1 MALEGGF
8 SIGKVVPSLLALA
21 LLGTGLAAPFDLLSP
36 AAQRSLGVTVCA
48 VILWTARPIP
58 IELTSLLLLL
68 LIPLTGLLSFK
79 ETFQPFA
86 NPAVWLVFAGL
97 VISLALSSSG
107 LDRALAA
114 RARCVLGG
122 SRFRLLVSLHA
133 LGLAA
138 AILIPSGVVRVML
151 LVPFGV
157 ALIEGDRGKNN
168 PLLEATIL
176 LSLVCSTYYGG
187 CGILTG
193 AVPNLVVAGRLEEA
207 TGRVLFW
214 GEWLQWMF
222 PVIGVM
228 RTSLCVGVVWL
239 LFARRLAPS
248 DWRPELRNPA
258 PPLDRSQRRMLG
270 ILLSGVALWATDTL
284 HHLPP
289 VYIGLVLVVAC
300 VLPRW
305 GPLRVGQIREANL
318 PFLFYLVALFG
329 IGTILQQSGFTGLA
343 LDYMLSRADIESLP
357 VPEQHLAITAVVLPL
372 DFLMDIAAVAAV
384 VTPTMLEFGGLLG
397 LSPVAAAM
405 SVAMA
410 TTLVF
415 LPYQSAPF
423 MVALGFGRF
432 TMGQLVACMMTISIF
447 SALVLCP
454 LNVLYWHAFGLI

>member
-1 MALEGGF
+1 MPHPGG
-8 SIGKVVPSLLALA
+8 IPGGKVVCSLLALT
-21 LLGTGLAAPFDLLSP
+21 LLGVGFAAPFDLISP
-36 AAQRSLGVTVCA
+36 AAQQALGVTVCA
-48 VILWTARPIP
+48 VVLWTARPIP

-68 LIPLTGLLSFK
+68 LIPLAGLLSFK

-86 NPAVWLVFAGL
+86 NPTVWLVFAGL
-97 VISLALSSSG
+97 VLSLALCSSG

-114 RARCVLGG
+114 RAGRMLGG
-122 SRFRLLVSLHA
+122 GRLRLVISLHV

-138 AILIPSGVVRVML
+138 ALLIPSGVVRVML

-157 ALIEGDRGKNN
+157 ALIERGPGKGN

-193 AVPNLVVAGRLEEA
+193 AVPNLVVAGRLEEV

-214 GEWLQWMF
+214 GEWMQWMF
-222 PVIGVM
+222 PVIGLV
-228 RTSLCVGVVWL
+228 RTALCVGVVWL
-239 LFARRLAPS
+239 LFARRLDPS
-248 DWRPELRNPA
+248 AWGPEPA
-258 PPLDRSQRRMLG
+258 SPVPSLDSSQRRMLG

-289 VYIGLVLVVAC
+289 VYVGLGLVFAC

-305 GPLRVGQIREANL
+305 GPLRFSQIPRANL

-329 IGTILQQSGFTGLA
+329 IGTILQQSGFTGVA
-343 LDYMLSRADIESLP
+343 LDYMLSRADIGSLP

-384 VTPTMLEFGGLLG
+384 VTPTMLELGSLHG

-432 TMGQLVACMMTISIF
+432 TMGQLVSCMMAISII

-454 LNVLYWHAFGLI
+454 LNVLYWHLAGLI

>member
-1 MALEGGF
+1 MPHPGG
-8 SIGKVVPSLLALA
+8 IPGGKVVCSLLALT
-21 LLGTGLAAPFDLLSP
+21 LLGVGFAAPFDLISP
-36 AAQRSLGVTVCA
+36 AAQQALGVTVCA
-48 VILWTARPIP
+48 VVLWTARPIP

-68 LIPLTGLLSFK
+68 LIPLAGLLSFK

-86 NPAVWLVFAGL
+86 NPTVWLVFAGL
-97 VISLALSSSG
+97 VLSLAFCSSG

-114 RARCVLGG
+114 RAGRVLGG
-122 SRFRLLVSLHA
+122 GRLRLLISLHV

-138 AILIPSGVVRVML
+138 ALLIPSGVVRVML
-151 LVPFGV
+151 LVPVGV
-157 ALIEGDRGKNN
+157 ALIERRPGKGN

-193 AVPNLVVAGRLEEA
+193 AVPISWSPDGWKRSRAA
-207 TGRVLFW
+207 FCS
-214 GEWLQWMF
+214 GENGCSGMF
-222 PVIGVM
+222 PVIGLV
-228 RTSLCVGVVWL
+228 RTALCVGVVWL
-239 LFARRLAPS
+239 LFARRLDPS
-248 DWRPELRNPA
+248 AWGPEPA
-258 PPLDRSQRRMLG
+258 SPVPSLDSSQRRMLG

-289 VYIGLVLVVAC
+289 VYVGLGLVFAC

-305 GPLRVGQIREANL
+305 GPLRFSQIPRANL
-318 PFLFYLVALFG
+318 PFLFYLVSLFG
-329 IGTILQQSGFTGLA
+329 IGTILQQSGFTGVA
-343 LDYMLSRADIESLP
+343 LDYMLSRADIGSLP

-372 DFLMDIAAVAAV
+372 DFLMDIAAVAAL
-384 VTPTMLEFGGLLG
+384 VTPTMLELGSLHG

-432 TMGQLVACMMTISIF
+432 TMGQLVSCMMAISII

-454 LNVLYWHAFGLI
+454 LNVLYWHLAGLI